1 MRISDW
7 SSDVCSSDLSDED
20 LAMSLGL
27 KGARTTEGDI
37 IYFGLV
43 GTNLVDG
50 IEQIPFFANE
60 RQQYLEYDVT
70 RLIQNLSRSEE
81 RRVGKAWVRTFRSR
95 WSAYHYKK
103 KIRTRDSNSNLQ

>member
-70 RLIQNLSRSEE
+70 RLIQNLSRAKKPILGIVTNLPMDTGSGGLMEAM
-81 RRVGKAWVRTFRSR
+81 RGKSKPFM
-95 WSAYHYKK
+95 
-103 KIRTRDSNSNLQ
+103 I